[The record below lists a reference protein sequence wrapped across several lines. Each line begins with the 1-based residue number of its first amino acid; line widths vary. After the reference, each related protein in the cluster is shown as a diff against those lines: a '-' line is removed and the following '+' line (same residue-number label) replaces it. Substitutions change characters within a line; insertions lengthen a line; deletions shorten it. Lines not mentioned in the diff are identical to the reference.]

1 MYWWPEILSLAHQPR
16 EPLFPSLKR
25 YHPMGFKAARF
36 LIFLSK
42 LTQFMKLR
50 YSLFLLLIVFSCAR
64 SVTRVDPNTQID
76 LSGRWNDTD
85 SRKVADQM
93 IHDLFESDSFKKYM
107 DGLGHKP
114 VIVVGTIKNKT
125 SEHID
130 AGNFVKKFEI
140 VIHNSGIAE
149 LVESDEFRDKLRQER
164 AEQQDF
170 ADPAT
175 VAKWGKEVGAD
186 VMLFGEMNSETD
198 TYNSKRVVNYVT
210 TLFLT
215 DVESSKRIWYGQNE
229 IKKYV
234 KN

>member
-1 MYWWPEILSLAHQPR
+1 MKPLCVFLLFASIILS
-16 EPLFPSLKR
+16 
-25 YHPMGFKAARF
+25 
-36 LIFLSK
+36 
-42 LTQFMKLR
+42 
-50 YSLFLLLIVFSCAR
+50 SCSR
-64 SVTRVDPNTQID
+64 SVTRIDPSTEID

-93 IHDLFESDSFKKYM
+93 IHDLFESDSFQKYA
-107 DGLGHKP
+107 GELKRKP
-114 VIVVGTIKNKT
+114 VIVVGIIKNKT

-130 AGNFVKKFEI
+130 AGNYIKKFEI

-149 LVESDEFRDKLRQER
+149 LVESDEFRDKLRTER
-164 AEQQDF
+164 ASQQDF

-175 VAKWGKEVGAD
+175 MAQWGKETGAD

-198 TYNSKRVVNYVT
+198 VYNKKRVVNYIT

-215 DVESSKRIWYGQNE
+215 DIETSKRIWYGQME
-229 IKKYV
+229 IKKMV

>member
-1 MYWWPEILSLAHQPR
+1 MKPR
-16 EPLFPSLKR
+16 YP
-25 YHPMGFKAARF
+25 
-36 LIFLSK
+36 
-42 LTQFMKLR
+42 
-50 YSLFLLLIVFSCAR
+50 LFLLLILFSCAR
-64 SVTRVDPNTQID
+64 SVTRVDPTTQVD

-93 IHDLFESDSFKKYM
+93 IHDLFKSDPFTQYSSK
-107 DGLGHKP
+107 LGRKP
-114 VIVVGTIKNKT
+114 VIVVGIIKNKT

-130 AGNFVKKFEI
+130 AGNFVKKFEL
-140 VIHNSGIAE
+140 VIHNSGLAE

-175 VAKWGKEVGAD
+175 VAKWGKEIGAD

-198 TYNSKRVVNYVT
+198 TYNKKKVVNYVT

-215 DVESSKRIWYGQNE
+215 DIESNKRVWYGQNE
-229 IKKYV
+229 IKKFV